1 MFLRP
6 MDKRVRRGLCDGSI
20 MWNAP
25 VLAHFIYGGILKA
38 YLTPFIWLFKTGAL
52 ELPITRKEVIH
63 ESNFS

>member
-1 MFLRP
+1 
-6 MDKRVRRGLCDGSI
+6 